1 MLTHDTPI
9 LLIDN
14 NAAVQKTVSK
24 ALHSAGYANIHV
36 SDSAGEALEKIK
48 AAIETEQLYK
58 IIFLD
63 WTLPE
68 EEGLAFLTTC
78 RDELNLKDAA
88 IILLT
93 AATAPKGLLNAMGRG
108 ATSYMT
114 KPLSAEDV
122 LRKVEQVGNWVEAQ
136 EGDA

>member
-1 MLTHDTPI
+1 MLTHDAPI

-14 NAAVQKTVSK
+14 SAAVRQTVSK

-36 SDSAGEALEKIK
+36 ADSAGEALDKIK
-48 AAIETEQLYK
+48 TAIETEQLYK

-93 AATAPKGLLNAMGRG
+93 PTTSPQGLMNAMGSG

-114 KPLSAEDV
+114 KPLSAETV

>member
-14 NAAVQKTVSK
+14 STTDRQTVSK
-24 ALHSAGYANIHV
+24 ALHSAGYVNLHV
-36 SDSAGEALEKIK
+36 ADSDGEALEKIK

-63 WTLPE
+63 WTVPE

-78 RDELNLKDAA
+78 REDLNLKDAA

-93 AATAPKGLLNAMGRG
+93 PATAPKSLMNAMGSG
-108 ATSYMT
+108 ATSYIT
-114 KPLSAEDV
+114 KPLSADAI
-122 LRKVEQVGNWVEAQ
+122 LRKVEQVGNWIEAQ
-136 EGDA
+136 GSGA